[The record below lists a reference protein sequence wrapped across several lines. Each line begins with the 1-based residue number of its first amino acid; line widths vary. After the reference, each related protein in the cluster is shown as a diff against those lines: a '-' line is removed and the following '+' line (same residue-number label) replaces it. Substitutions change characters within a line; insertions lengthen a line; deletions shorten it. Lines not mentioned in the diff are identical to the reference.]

1 MADEINKSS
10 EKKKKRMMILRFFL
24 ALLIAAVNITILIF
38 IIKLIINRLGE
49 FG

>member
-1 MADEINKSS
+1 MPDEINNTNKI
-10 EKKKKRMMILRFFL
+10 KKKRMMILRFFL

-38 IIKLIINRLGE
+38 IIKLVINRLGE